1 MYNCIYKEKFGSK
14 WSWKIQK
21 VYTMCISISAVLFA
35 NDKIILNF
43 TFPHIK
49 MFINVFRM
57 LEFWNL

>member
-1 MYNCIYKEKFGSK
+1 MYYIYKEKFGSK

-21 VYTMCISISAVLFA
+21 VYTMCISISISVLFA
-35 NDKIILNF
+35 NDKI
-43 TFPHIK
+43 TFFHIK

>member
-1 MYNCIYKEKFGSK
+1 MYCIYKGKFGSK

-21 VYTMCISISAVLFA
+21 VYTMCISIFIPVLFA

-43 TFPHIK
+43 TFSHIK
-49 MFINVFRM
+49 MFTNVFRM